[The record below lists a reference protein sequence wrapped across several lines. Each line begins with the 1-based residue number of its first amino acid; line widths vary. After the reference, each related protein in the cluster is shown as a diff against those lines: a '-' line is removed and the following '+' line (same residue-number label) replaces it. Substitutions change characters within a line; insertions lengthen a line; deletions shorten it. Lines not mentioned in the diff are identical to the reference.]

1 HKLLRGSV
9 SAAAEKSHRFSVQ
22 STPDHRSCVHI
33 QPDADPK
40 MMVSLASVRTTLLG
54 GGSECDRVAE
64 GFELSNVAALLGSR
78 IDVSGVV
85 VGAQI
90 PISGVWIVQQV
101 PDDDQDGATD
111 RDDCSGLSTTSGN
124 AAVTGRQESVRFA

>member
-1 HKLLRGSV
+1 
-9 SAAAEKSHRFSVQ
+9 
-22 STPDHRSCVHI
+22 
-33 QPDADPK
+33 

-90 PISGVWIVQQV
+90 PISGVWVVQQV

-111 RDDCSGLSTTSGN
+111 RDDCSGLSAATRD
-124 AAVTGRQESVRFA
+124 AAVAGGQECVCLGGADDVASITTRC

>member
-1 HKLLRGSV
+1 MFTL
-9 SAAAEKSHRFSVQ
+9 
-22 STPDHRSCVHI
+22 TP
-33 QPDADPK
+33 DPK

-78 IDVSGVV
+78 ID
-85 VGAQI
+85 AQI
-90 PISGVWIVQQV
+90 PISGVWVVQQV

-111 RDDCSGLSTTSGN
+111 RDDCSGLSAASGN
-124 AAVTGRQESVRFA
+124 AAVAGGEECVCLGGADGG

>member
-1 HKLLRGSV
+1 
-9 SAAAEKSHRFSVQ
+9 
-22 STPDHRSCVHI
+22 
-33 QPDADPK
+33 
-40 MMVSLASVRTTLLG
+40 LASVRTTLLG

-90 PISGVWIVQQV
+90 PISGVWVVQQV
-101 PDDDQDGATD
+101 VG
-111 RDDCSGLSTTSGN
+111 
-124 AAVTGRQESVRFA
+124 